1 VPAGR
6 IHVLHPAPNIIWV
19 IQSRMGEVEPV
30 ARVEDTRNARRLL
43 MGRIE
48 REGSLGEYI
57 N

>member
-1 VPAGR
+1 
-6 IHVLHPAPNIIWV
+6 
-19 IQSRMGEVEPV
+19 MGEVEPV